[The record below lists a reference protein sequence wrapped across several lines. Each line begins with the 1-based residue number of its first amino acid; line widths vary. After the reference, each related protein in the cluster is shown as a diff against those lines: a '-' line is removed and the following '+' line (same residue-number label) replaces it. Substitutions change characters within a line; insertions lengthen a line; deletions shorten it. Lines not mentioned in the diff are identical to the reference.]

1 MTEKEEEKSM
11 DCASEQEREIAQTA
25 LTEFQKFNYAAC
37 LQSINKLESRTFDL
51 KVAHNKLVAEYYKSD
66 LRSTEA
72 FQKNLVSFYS
82 QFKLRLEKLDDV
94 DHCVAHY
101 NQAVLLYHQKQYT
114 QATRI
119 MERVYKFIEPMDENL
134 AQQVGLLLVELQM
147 STKQLDK
154 ASGLLSFL
162 ENQLFNSNPVVLKQ
176 GEKVSKVND
185 KDKKVC
191 TVSSATIEQFK
202 KKLLRYKARCFL
214 MTHSLSGA
222 SEEIKKMEEQNEMYI
237 GTVFL
242 KANLLY
248 LEGNYEA
255 AVETLNNINPEGDLN
270 SSTTD
275 ESYSVILYNNL
286 GTIYHAMGK
295 HHLACH
301 HYQKAIKADIE
312 FNQNKTNEDKP
323 LYRLGSSRYHE
334 LIYNLGISL
343 LHAGRSTDA
352 FDCLIIA
359 VRRYH
364 RNSRLWLRLAECCIH
379 VHKESNEIDFNIQK
393 KLKDMVVEII
403 GTKKHQKIVLTKN
416 LSNDKKYSVEGE
428 PYAVPVPT
436 LEFASLCLRNAYLL
450 LPSDTTSPIP
460 LLLIPGVTPPAPP
473 PSPGPAPSV
482 PLSPNCISA
491 LKNSILAASAYVCLC
506 LGDYLL
512 ALEYARNLLTQP
524 KLLGVHRL
532 LGHLYAAEAL
542 VLLDKIA
549 DALEHL
555 NPENV
560 KDISLHLPVSEI
572 INEKDNI
579 ATNPPSKWFPTNLI
593 SARAVIH
600 YNIAVCKTLR
610 GQLDQAATLLKQIWK
625 GCGSNSQVPAL
636 IIMLVLYIELQLGH
650 ADVARSLI
658 KQYSLQCRV
667 NG

>member
-11 DCASEQEREIAQTA
+11 DCVSDQEREIAQLA
-25 LTEFQKFNYAAC
+25 LSEFQKGNYSAC
-37 LQSINKLESRTFDL
+37 LQNIHKLEVRTFDL
-51 KVAHNKLVAEYYKSD
+51 KVAHNKLVAEYYKND
-66 LRSTEA
+66 LRSTET
-72 FQKNLVSFYS
+72 FQKNLAAFYS

-114 QATRI
+114 QAIRI

-162 ENQLFNSNPVVLKQ
+162 ENQLFHSHPVILKQ
-176 GEKVSKVND
+176 GEKPAKVID
-185 KDKKVC
+185 KDKKMC
-191 TVSSATIEQFK
+191 TVSSTTIDQFK
-202 KKLLRYKARCFL
+202 KKLQMYKARCFL
-214 MTHSLSGA
+214 MKHSLGAA
-222 SEEIKKMEEQNEMYI
+222 SEEIEKIEEQSEMTI
-237 GTVFL
+237 AARFL
-242 KANLLY
+242 RANLLY
-248 LEGNYEA
+248 LQGNCEA
-255 AVETLNNINPEGDLN
+255 AMEILNGI
-270 SSTTD
+270 SSEADFGSSD
-275 ESYSVILYNNL
+275 ESYNVILYNNL

-295 HHLACH
+295 YHLACH

-312 FNQNKTNEDKP
+312 LIQSKSNEEKP

-343 LHAGRSTDA
+343 LHAGRSADA

-379 VHKESNEIDFNIQK
+379 VHKESNEIDFNIPK
-393 KLKDMVVEII
+393 EMKVGVEMI

-482 PLSPNCISA
+482 PLSPNSVSA
-491 LKNSILAASAYVCLC
+491 LKNSILASSAYVCLC
-506 LGDYLL
+506 LGDYVL
-512 ALEYARNLLTQP
+512 ALEHARNLLSQS
-524 KLLGVHRL
+524 KLLGAHRL

-542 VLLDKIA
+542 VFLDKIA

-560 KDISLHLPVSEI
+560 KDIALHFPVSEI
-572 INEKDNI
+572 LDESDNV
-579 ATNPPSKWFPTNLI
+579 ANNPPSKWFPTNLI

-600 YNIAVCKTLR
+600 YNTAVCKTLR
-610 GQLDQAATLLKQIWK
+610 GQFDQADGLFKQIWK
-625 GCGSNSQVPAL
+625 DCRSNSKVPARL
-636 IIMLVLYIELQLGH
+636 IMLVIYIELQLGH
-650 ADVARSLI
+650 PDVARSLI
-658 KQYSLQCRV
+658 KEYS
-667 NG
+667 